1 MVLRLRQAADGR
13 LVTLSGAALSLER
26 PAPGP
31 GGVPDP
37 LVELRVRFLEAL
49 LERLAGRP
57 APDGPDRLEPRL
69 EAENVGRPATAD
81 AEGGPAGGQIRVQV
95 GAVLVEPD
103 AEDGPPLEAPADDQ
117 PGWRYL
123 ALCAAYAQTWY
134 VSAVALESAG
144 VALEVLRE
152 RTRQVAEAGLPAG
165 PLSPAAARL
174 RAALWRA
181 LLDDLDTPDALAV
194 VWQIAR
200 ADLPAAER
208 RLLLL
213 EADALFDLGL
223 AEAATPVEEALPAGA
238 EALIEQR
245 AAAREARNWAQSDA
259 LRDQL
264 SALGVESQD
273 GPAGSVYR
281 RR

>member
-1 MVLRLRQAADGR
+1 MVLRLRHAADGR
-13 LVTLSGAALSLER
+13 LVTLSGAGFSLES
-26 PAPGP
+26 PELGP
-31 GGVPDP
+31 GRLLGP
-37 LVELRVRFLEAL
+37 LVRLRLHCLEAL
-49 LERLAGRP
+49 LERLAGRS
-57 APDGPDRLEPRL
+57 APDGLEWPDPRV
-69 EAENVGRPATAD
+69 EAERVEPLASARVEAS
-81 AEGGPAGGQIRVQV
+81 PAGGQVRVRI
-95 GAVLVEPD
+95 GGVLVEPD
-103 AEDGPPLEAPADDQ
+103 AEDGPPLESPADDQ

-123 ALCAAYAQTWY
+123 ALCAAYTQTWY

-165 PLSPAAARL
+165 PLSPPAARL
-174 RAALWRA
+174 RAAMWRA
-181 LLDDLDTPDALAV
+181 LLDDLDTPGALAV

-208 RLLLL
+208 RRLLL
-213 EADALFDLGL
+213 EVDALFDLGL
-223 AEAATPVEEALPAGA
+223 TEAATPVEEALPTGA
-238 EALIEQR
+238 QALIEQR